1 MQGVNIMQVN
11 RAEQI
16 LEASEKIE
24 VLYKNS
30 PIWIEKLNKTQNT
43 AQVTVLGTTSKMEV
57 PVNDLVETGLV
68 Q

>member
-1 MQGVNIMQVN
+1 MQSN

-16 LEASEKIE
+16 LKAQEKIE

-43 AQVTVLGTTSKMEV
+43 AQVTVLGSSSMMEV
-57 PVNDLVETGLV
+57 PVEDLVETGLV